1 MSRRRGVLVTRPEP
15 GLSET
20 MAALDGMGFGA
31 VAAPLLS
38 IRPLRPVLPGQVQ
51 AILLSSGQAVAP
63 LAALAPHLLSA
74 PLLAVGDATAARARA
89 AGFEAAGSASGD
101 AALLAATAASRFDPR
116 GGPLLLACGQGQGRE
131 PAAALRRAGFRVLR
145 RCVYAARPVLRLPA
159 PVLASLASGGL
170 DAALFFSADTAAVF
184 VRLLPPR
191 LHGSLATLRAMAI
204 SARAAEPLRAL
215 CWRSVASAA
224 SPDAAAV
231 LALLLADP

>member
-20 MAALDGMGFGA
+20 VAALDRMGFGA
-31 VAAPLLS
+31 VAAPLLRV
-38 IRPLRPVLPGQVQ
+38 RPLRPALHGQVQ

-89 AGFEAAGSASGD
+89 AGFEAAGSASGN
-101 AALLAATAASRFDPR
+101 ATQLAIIAASRFDPR

-131 PAAALRRAGFRVLR
+131 PAATLRRAGFRVLR
-145 RCVYAARPVLRLPA
+145 RCVYAARPVRRLPTPA
-159 PVLASLASGGL
+159 LDALASGSL
-170 DAALFFSADTAAVF
+170 DIALFFSADTAAVF

-191 LHGSLATLRAMAI
+191 LHGALASLHAVAI

-215 CWRSVASAA
+215 RWRSVASAA
-224 SPDAAAV
+224 SPDAAAL
-231 LALLLADP
+231 LALLVNP